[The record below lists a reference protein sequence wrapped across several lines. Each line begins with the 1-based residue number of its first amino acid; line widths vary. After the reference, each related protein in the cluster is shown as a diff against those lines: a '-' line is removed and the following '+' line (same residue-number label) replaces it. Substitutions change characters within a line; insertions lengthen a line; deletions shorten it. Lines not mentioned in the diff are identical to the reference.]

1 VHFCLYLWP
10 EGIHNLVDHMNI
22 TISKLT
28 WVSFFLLWTLYF
40 VLIYGFFIFVP
51 DLFLLEN
58 EYPTYLCDENISFN
72 HCLNLEQV
80 IYMHLQKL
88 ETCTYYYTLFWNS
101 CSHYTKSCRS
111 PSIPQRKEKNSVSLS
126 LNYVTSPL
134 LHIYYFCRNQWIK
147 NLEFELQSLYIVL
160 FLSTKFCLSC
170 HLSDPIVFYSFI
182 RTFLKK
188 FSFSFLFF
196 FLKKHN
202 CIEK

>member
-111 PSIPQRKEKNSVSLS
+111 PSIPQRKEKKSVSLS
-126 LNYVTSPL
+126 LNYVTSL
-134 LHIYYFCRNQWIK
+134 LF
-147 NLEFELQSLYIVL
+147 YI
-160 FLSTKFCLSC
+160 
-170 HLSDPIVFYSFI
+170 FI
-182 RTFLKK
+182 IFLKI
-188 FSFSFLFF
+188 
-196 FLKKHN
+196 N
-202 CIEK
+202 